1 MSNLVYLLIAVVI
14 SVVGVLAV
22 WYRGRPPTSP
32 NSSIDQFSEKMRAL
46 APQDDE
52 LPGPTDPLR
61 RRG

>member
-22 WYRGRPPTSP
+22 WYRSRPPTSP
-32 NSSIDQFSEKMRAL
+32 SASIDQFSEKMRAL

-52 LPGPTDPLR
+52 RQGPADPLR
-61 RRG
+61 GRG

>member
-1 MSNLVYLLIAVVI
+1 MSNLVYLLIAAVI

-32 NSSIDQFSEKMRAL
+32 SSSIDQFSEKMRAL

-52 LPGPTDPLR
+52 RQGPADPLR